1 MALGP
6 RPRNAGSKLH
16 PIYGLKKNQTQRQTG
31 NLLLQD
37 SYRKEMAGYQLT
49 KAEWIIYI
57 SNLPDESL
65 PSKRLYAEAPMMF
78 GALRLDAANAVGEDV
93 KLMIKDRPVI
103 HGAGNRQ
110 ASNSSPTNVNFSMT

>member
-1 MALGP
+1 MPTPNFTRYTALRKIKHKGKP
-6 RPRNAGSKLH
+6 AISYIK
-16 PIYGLKKNQTQRQTG
+16 
-31 NLLLQD
+31 D

-49 KAEWIIYI
+49 QAEWIIYI

-65 PSKRLYAEAPMMF
+65 PSKRLYADAPMMF
-78 GALRLDAANAVGEDV
+78 GTLRLDAANAVGEDV

-110 ASNSSPTNVNFSMT
+110 ASDSSPTNVNFSMT